1 MAAQHQGVV
10 HLIDVVAG
18 EHQYILRVVQIH
30 EADVLVDGVGGA
42 LVPDGAAGA
51 LVGRQDMY
59 AAVDTVQLP
68 GLAAADVGVQL
79 QRPVLG
85 QHAHGVDAGVGTVG
99 QGKVDDAEFTA
110 EGDGGLGHGA
120 GEDIQAAALSA
131 SQQHSDTLFF
141 HGWIS
146 SFSYFSLFSPWLPN
160 RAL

>member
-1 MAAQHQGVV
+1 MDAA
-10 HLIDVVAG
+10 AAA
-18 EHQYILRVVQIH
+18 VQIPR
-30 EADVLVDGVGGA
+30 L
-42 LVPDGAAGA
+42 AGA
-51 LVGRQDMY
+51 NV
-59 AAVDTVQLP
+59 AVQLH
-68 GLAAADVGVQL
+68 G
-79 QRPVLG
+79 PVLG
-85 QHAHGVDAGVGTVG
+85 QDAHSVDAGVGAVG

-110 EGDGGLGHGA
+110 EGNGGLGHGA